1 MVLLP
6 PYTLVGLVTFGYKY
20 GLRSNLRAPNFK
32 DFPGAS
38 PPSVCV
44 LTHAPSSVLPPI
56 SITFSRHCT
65 ITYTIKPCTN
75 YFARCASSHT
85 HTATDSHKLFLSHTV
100 VICNSLPYSIVFYLL
115 ILFGTFTKR
124 FVNYNLY

>member
-44 LTHAPSSVLPPI
+44 LTHAPLLVLPPI
-56 SITFSRHCT
+56 SITFSHHCT

-85 HTATDSHKLFLSHTV
+85 HTATDSHKLFLFLTRCSNLQQFT
-100 VICNSLPYSIVFYLL
+100 IFRCFLSLNIIWYIYKKVC
-115 ILFGTFTKR
+115 
-124 FVNYNLY
+124 